1 MSDAGPYPG
10 AFVEGIEVELE
21 LFLDVLEDDFDVLEL
36 EVEPV
41 LVEVVSVEAEVETT
55 VIWVEVLGA
64 ELGVE
69 VDDTSTSELTVVQ

>member
-1 MSDAGPYPG
+1 M
-10 AFVEGIEVELE
+10 EGIEVELE
-21 LFLDVLEDDFDVLEL
+21 LFLDVLELLDVLEDDFDVLEL
-36 EVEPV
+36 EVEPA

-55 VIWVEVLGA
+55 VICVEVLGA